1 MNLDY
6 IVENYLSE
14 GIINTKEMVDKAD
27 SELKADKDQKAL
39 VAKYEKMFNA
49 IRDALVKIGFK
60 EGTSR
65 YYMAFDKV
73 ISSKFKDILDPLKL
87 KNFSN
92 KDPRGAARM
101 PTNSYDMERR
111 NHEKFMRTI
120 SNMEKNEPERFK
132 QIRDDLLPTMRKYT
146 SSGKLNTGFESN
158 RAPSKE
164 LSSAIVSTLRN
175 LPTDS
180 LDGEGV
186 SIDKGRV
193 EAGVQKILSAADSLA
208 DKSAGS
214 DIASACRRFMDS
226 PKGKSDYKAL
236 HDSLFREYRV
246 IARTY
251 PETRLT
257 GASGVGNGG
266 HGAEM
271 AIPLDVKGH
280 VYAIQYKGR
289 EWQVVN
295 GKWIGRQLANGSI
308 SSDDKIKFIDRLP
321 TVKGNYTAVSIA
333 GKNYAVD
340 SSDGGIYSDYLQ
352 QRHAIDKNSYGFD
365 NTESYRSNVGYSK
378 DDTSKSVQN
387 NSFELLGRKQIVAMI
402 ESGKITE
409 NNPAI
414 YTGIVPG
421 DRSKAYLNING
432 KTYLV
437 NTVNINSA
445 QHGGFM
451 TVDKYK
457 PFFKKDFS
465 RKANEDM
472 KAGSI
477 GESSKFNY

>member
-14 GIINTKEMVDKAD
+14 GIVNTKEAVDKAD
-27 SELKADKDQKAL
+27 SELRTDKDQKEL

-60 EGTSR
+60 EGTLK
-65 YYMAFDKV
+65 YYVVFDKV

-92 KDPRGAARM
+92 KEPRGVQYGGPSAR
-101 PTNSYDMERR
+101 ERER
-111 NHEKFMRTI
+111 VTHEKFMRTI
-120 SNMEKNEPERFK
+120 SNMEKNEPERFS

-146 SSGKLNTGFESN
+146 SRGKDKPEFKSN

-164 LSSAIVSTLRN
+164 LSTAIVSTLRN

-186 SIDKGRV
+186 SIDRGRV
-193 EAGVQKILSAADSLA
+193 EAGVQKILSAAGSLS
-208 DKSAGS
+208 DKKAGN
-214 DIASACRRFMDS
+214 DVVSACRKFMDS
-226 PKGKSDYKAL
+226 PKGKGDYKAL

-257 GASGVGNGG
+257 GASGIGGGG
-266 HGAEM
+266 HGAEKAVM
-271 AIPLDVKGH
+271 LSSKGH

-295 GKWIGRQLANGSI
+295 GKWIGKLL
-308 SSDDKIKFIDRLP
+308 DKGATGDNRIKFIDRLP
-321 TVKGNYTAVSIA
+321 TDTGNYSAVSIG

-340 SSDGGIYSDYLQ
+340 SRDGGIYSDYLQ
-352 QRHAIDKNSYGFD
+352 QRHAIDKNMYGYD
-365 NTESYRSNVGYSK
+365 NTESYRSNVGNSK
-378 DDTSKSVQN
+378 DDTTKAVQN
-387 NSFELLGRKQIVAMI
+387 NSFDLLGRKQIVAMI

-421 DRSKAYLNING
+421 DRSKAYINING
-432 KTYLV
+432 KTYIV

-477 GESSKFNY
+477 GESKFNY